1 MAKLCFYLSTFC
13 LSLFYFM
20 ACLVLSEVNIST
32 DDEHALLA
40 FKSSITSDPNNLM
53 LSNWSTSS
61 SSSSSL
67 CNWVGV
73 TCDLGNGRVKSLNL
87 SNMGLVGTIPP
98 QVGSLSFLEELDL
111 KGNSFHGELP
121 HELYQLQQ
129 LKLLNLSYNNFGG
142 FILDSISNFSKLVY
156 LDCSSSF
163 SKGSN
168 TILPV
173 IGQLQHLK
181 VLRLDNN
188 SLSGF
193 IPPAISNLSSLEVI
207 SLGYNTLSG
216 EIPVSLLNISSLRHF
231 SAGYNNLNGTLPK
244 ELCHQLPQL
253 EFLLLDFNQFEGT
266 IPASIGNCTSL
277 VLLSL
282 SNNFF
287 TGPIPMEIENL
298 GKFEHLAVGFNDLS
312 GPIPSKI
319 FNISTLKYLYLSY
332 NSLSGV
338 LPSEMGYTLPS
349 LVQLHL
355 TGNKLVGSIPNGL
368 FNATLLTK
376 IDLSENQF
384 NGLMPTGFRYLSILE
399 VLHIGGNNLTSSHEL
414 EFLTSLTSCTQL
426 KRIVVTGNPLKASL
440 PKSIGNL
447 SKSLELF
454 QADLCKIYGN
464 IPLEIGN
471 ISSLLNLNLYGN
483 DISGPIPT
491 TIKGLQKL
499 QSLNLS
505 YNELQGSIIDE
516 LCEIGSLSV
525 LSLSSNKLSGVIP
538 TCLGNMASLR
548 IVYMDSNKLIS
559 EIPSSFWNLKDVLE
573 VNLSSNALVG
583 ELPYDI
589 GRLRA
594 LVLLDLSKNE
604 FSGNIPTTISS
615 LGTLQNLSL
624 ASNKFQGS
632 IPASY
637 GEMVSLSSLDLS
649 RNLLSGAI
657 PKSLE
662 SLVYLKYINLSYNKL
677 QGEIPNDGP
686 FVNFTA
692 QSFMHNEAL
701 CGNPR
706 LLVPPCSKKDRQRSR
721 TMLLLL
727 KCIPPIVVSIIL
739 VVAFIV
745 VLQCKR
751 KNVKTRHERN
761 SSTLETRRLSYYEL
775 VRATNGFS
783 ESNLIGKGGFGSVY
797 QGKLSGG
804 LIVAI
809 KVLDLDSEETAH
821 SFEVECNAMR
831 NLRHRNLVKIISSC
845 SNDDFKSLVMEFMPN
860 GSLDKWLYSHE
871 YCLDFFERLS
881 IMLDVASAL
890 EYLHHGFSTPVVH
903 CDLKPSNV
911 MLDEDMVAHVSD
923 FGIAKLLDKGQSKV
937 HTKTYLAT
945 LGYVAPEY
953 GSMGIISVKGDVYSY
968 GIMLMEVFTRK
979 MPTDDMF
986 AAELSLKSWI
996 NQSLPNSIIEVV
1008 DYNLVQLY
1016 GEQIDNILP
1025 HISSILELALSCCV
1039 NPPEERITVT
1049 DVVVSLTKI
1058 KNLFTQES

>member
-426 KRIVVTGNPLKASL
+426 KRIVVTGNPLK
-440 PKSIGNL
+440 
-447 SKSLELF
+447 
-454 QADLCKIYGN
+454 
-464 IPLEIGN
+464 
-471 ISSLLNLNLYGN
+471 
-483 DISGPIPT
+483 
-491 TIKGLQKL
+491 
-499 QSLNLS
+499 
-505 YNELQGSIIDE
+505 GSIIDE

>member
-1 MAKLCFYLSTFC
+1 MV
-13 LSLFYFM
+13 
-20 ACLVLSEVNIST
+20 CLVLCEVNIST

-40 FKSSITSDPNNLM
+40 FKSSISSDPKNLI

-61 SSSSSL
+61 SSSSYSSL

-129 LKLLNLSYNNFGG
+129 LKLLNLSYNNFDG
-142 FILDSISNFSKLVY
+142 FILNSISNLSKLVY

-163 SKGSN
+163 RKGSN
-168 TILPV
+168 AILPV

-181 VLRLDNN
+181 VLSFENN
-188 SLSGF
+188 SLSGS
-193 IPPAISNLSSLEVI
+193 IPPEVSNLSSLEVI
-207 SLGYNTLSG
+207 NLGYNSLSG

-231 SAGYNNLNGTLPK
+231 SAGYNNFNGTLPN
-244 ELCHQLPQL
+244 ELCHQVPQL
-253 EFLLLDFNQFEGT
+253 QYLLLDFNQFEGT

-287 TGPIPMEIENL
+287 TGPIPMEIGNL
-298 GKFEHLAVGFNDLS
+298 GKFEHLAVGFNNLS
-312 GPIPSKI
+312 GPIPPKI

-332 NSLSGV
+332 NSLSGNI
-338 LPSEMGYTLPS
+338 PSQMGYTLPN

-384 NGLMPTGFRYLSILE
+384 NGLMPTGFRYLTILE
-399 VLHIGGNNLTSSHEL
+399 VLHIGGNNLTTHDDSHEL
-414 EFLTSLTSCTQL
+414 EFLTSLTSSTQL

-454 QADLCKIYGN
+454 QADHCRIYGK

-471 ISSLLNLNLYGN
+471 ISGLLNLNLYGN

-548 IVYMDSNKLIS
+548 MVYMDSNKLIS

-583 ELPYDI
+583 ELPSDI
-589 GRLRA
+589 ARLRA

-604 FSGNIPTTISS
+604 FSGNIPITISS
-615 LGTLQNLSL
+615 LGTLQNLYL
-624 ASNKFQGS
+624 ASNTFQGS
-632 IPASY
+632 IPPSF

-649 RNLLSGAI
+649 QNLLSGVI

-662 SLVYLKYINLSYNKL
+662 SLTYLKYINLSYNKL
-677 QGEIPNDGP
+677 QGEIPNGGP

-692 QSFMHNEAL
+692 QSFIHNAAL
-701 CGNPR
+701 CGSNPH
-706 LLVPPCSKKDRQRSR
+706 LLVPPCAKKDRQRSR
-721 TMLLLL
+721 TMLLLV
-727 KCIPPIVVSIIL
+727 KCVPPIIVSIIL
-739 VVAFIV
+739 VVIFIV
-745 VLQCKR
+745 VLHYKR
-751 KNVKTRHERN
+751 KKVKTHLERN
-761 SSTLETRRLSYYEL
+761 LSTLETMRLSYYEL

-797 QGKLSGG
+797 QGKLSSG
-804 LIVAI
+804 LIVAV
-809 KVLDLDSEETAH
+809 KVLDLDLEETSR

-845 SNDDFKSLVMEFMPN
+845 SNDDFKSLVMEFMSN
-860 GSLDKWLYSHE
+860 GSLDKWLYSHD
-871 YCLDFFERLS
+871 YCLDFFQRLS

-890 EYLHHGFSTPVVH
+890 EYLHHGFSIPVVH

-911 MLDEDMVAHVSD
+911 LLDEGMVAHVSD

-945 LGYVAPEY
+945 VGYVAPEY

-986 AAELSLKSWI
+986 AAELSLKSWVEELL
-996 NQSLPNSIIEVV
+996 QNSIIEVV

-1016 GEQIDNILP
+1016 GEQIDNLLP

-1039 NPPEERITVT
+1039 NPPEERITMT

-1058 KNLFTQES
+1058 KNLFTQEN

>member
-1 MAKLCFYLSTFC
+1 M
-13 LSLFYFM
+13 
-20 ACLVLSEVNIST
+20 
-32 DDEHALLA
+32 
-40 FKSSITSDPNNLM
+40 
-53 LSNWSTSS
+53 
-61 SSSSSL
+61 
-67 CNWVGV
+67 
-73 TCDLGNGRVKSLNL
+73 
-87 SNMGLVGTIPP
+87 
-98 QVGSLSFLEELDL
+98 
-111 KGNSFHGELP
+111 
-121 HELYQLQQ
+121 
-129 LKLLNLSYNNFGG
+129 
-142 FILDSISNFSKLVY
+142 LVY

-426 KRIVVTGNPLKASL
+426 KRIVVTGNPLK
-440 PKSIGNL
+440 
-447 SKSLELF
+447 
-454 QADLCKIYGN
+454 
-464 IPLEIGN
+464 
-471 ISSLLNLNLYGN
+471 
-483 DISGPIPT
+483 
-491 TIKGLQKL
+491 
-499 QSLNLS
+499 
-505 YNELQGSIIDE
+505 GSIIDE

-649 RNLLSGAI
+649 RNLLS
-657 PKSLE
+657 
-662 SLVYLKYINLSYNKL
+662 
-677 QGEIPNDGP
+677 
-686 FVNFTA
+686 
-692 QSFMHNEAL
+692 AL

>member
-207 SLGYNTLSG
+207 SLGYNALSG

-338 LPSEMGYTLPS
+338 LPSEMGYTLPN

-414 EFLTSLTSCTQL
+414 EFLTSLTSSTQL
-426 KRIVVTGNPLKASL
+426 KRIVVTGNPLK
-440 PKSIGNL
+440 
-447 SKSLELF
+447 
-454 QADLCKIYGN
+454 
-464 IPLEIGN
+464 
-471 ISSLLNLNLYGN
+471 
-483 DISGPIPT
+483 
-491 TIKGLQKL
+491 
-499 QSLNLS
+499 
-505 YNELQGSIIDE
+505 GSIIDE

-632 IPASY
+632 IPVSF

-721 TMLLLL
+721 TMLLLV

-911 MLDEDMVAHVSD
+911 LLDEDMVAHVSD

-1039 NPPEERITVT
+1039 NPPEERITMT

>member
-1 MAKLCFYLSTFC
+1 
-13 LSLFYFM
+13 M

-426 KRIVVTGNPLKASL
+426 KRIVVTGNPLK
-440 PKSIGNL
+440 
-447 SKSLELF
+447 
-454 QADLCKIYGN
+454 
-464 IPLEIGN
+464 
-471 ISSLLNLNLYGN
+471 
-483 DISGPIPT
+483 
-491 TIKGLQKL
+491 
-499 QSLNLS
+499 
-505 YNELQGSIIDE
+505 GSIIDE

-649 RNLLSGAI
+649 RNLLS
-657 PKSLE
+657 
-662 SLVYLKYINLSYNKL
+662 
-677 QGEIPNDGP
+677 
-686 FVNFTA
+686 
-692 QSFMHNEAL
+692 AL